1 MYYFRKLWMFLQLES
16 KIIACVH
23 SIWNTISDSNKK
35 KKNSFGNIQ
44 VDRQRYYMF
53 MLYMLR
59 YWEKHMS
66 EELFC
71 VNFFIRLFERI
82 FFMNLIFNYEIHTL
96 FCFLLYYFPQSTN
109 RQTILLL
116 LLLLLNKSWSH
127 DKEYIYIHAC
137 QCNSHYVRLAR
148 AY

>member
-1 MYYFRKLWMFLQLES
+1 MKKETKFKILFLDSMYYFRKLWIFLQLES

-23 SIWNTISDSNKK
+23 SIWNTTSDSNKK

-82 FFMNLIFNYEIHTL
+82 FFMIPYIQLRNSYS
-96 FCFLLYYFPQSTN
+96 FLLSSLLFSTKYKSTDYIII
-109 RQTILLL
+109 TIIIT
-116 LLLLLNKSWSH
+116 K
-127 DKEYIYIHAC
+127 
-137 QCNSHYVRLAR
+137 
-148 AY
+148 